1 MACNVRFIFYKPKKQ
16 APNADNVLVKVLL
29 NEDEATLP
37 VGTDQAPYYHWKDVR
52 SYYMKQLDDY
62 QARYVK

>member
-1 MACNVRFIFYKPKKQ
+1 M
-16 APNADNVLVKVLL
+16 KVLL

-62 QARYVK
+62 QAHYVK